1 MALQGA
7 VYRPRDAEHTV
18 LHAVIR
24 EHLETFL
31 NEAATT
37 RTDGPG
43 LPRFVEEEFRAFL
56 RCGVLAH
63 GFARLRC
70 DGCGLDRLLPF
81 SCKGRGFC
89 PSCGGRRMTE
99 RAAHA
104 VDAVLPPVPVRQW
117 VLSLPHWLR
126 YVLAW
131 DHGLCRAVLAAYV
144 RALLAFQRQR
154 ARRLGVRDG
163 QSGTLTVIQR
173 FGGALNLNIHFHT
186 LVLDGVFTTSG
197 PEGVRFYPAPPPTD
211 AEVARLLTTIRARIL
226 RRLRRQG
233 LGPDAEGS
241 RPDPVVEES
250 PVLAGLSTASVQGRV
265 ALGPR
270 AGARSLAL
278 GRDPEA
284 EWVTSGGPRHAHV
297 EGFDLHANVAVRGE
311 DRERR
316 EQLCR
321 YLLRPAVAQ
330 DRLRLTEDGR
340 IVLELKRPWQDGTSH
355 LVFEPLDL
363 LARLAA
369 LTPRPRINLI
379 IYHGVLAP
387 NARVRAAVVAFG
399 VPAAVTPAPNATD
412 VSRETGIPGE
422 HGTAEPDAVRR
433 GWTWAQLMRRAFDLD
448 VQVCPNCG
456 GRLRLIATIA
466 DPRTIHALLL
476 SLGARAE
483 EDDRAPPAFGAL
495 A

>member
-1 MALQGA
+1 M
-7 VYRPRDAEHTV
+7 
-18 LHAVIR
+18 
-24 EHLETFL
+24 
-31 NEAATT
+31 
-37 RTDGPG
+37 
-43 LPRFVEEEFRAFL
+43 
-56 RCGVLAH
+56 
-63 GFARLRC
+63 
-70 DGCGLDRLLPF
+70 
-81 SCKGRGFC
+81 
-89 PSCGGRRMTE
+89 
-99 RAAHA
+99 
-104 VDAVLPPVPVRQW
+104 
-117 VLSLPHWLR
+117 
-126 YVLAW
+126 
-131 DHGLCRAVLAAYV
+131 
-144 RALLAFQRQR
+144 
-154 ARRLGVRDG
+154 
-163 QSGTLTVIQR
+163 
-173 FGGALNLNIHFHT
+173 
-186 LVLDGVFTTSG
+186 
-197 PEGVRFYPAPPPTD
+197 
-211 AEVARLLTTIRARIL
+211 TTIRARIL
-226 RRLRRQG
+226 RRLRRHG

-241 RPDPVVEES
+241 RPDPVAEES

-284 EWVTSGGPRHAHV
+284 EWVTGGPRHAHV

-399 VPAAVTPAPNATD
+399 VPAAVTPAPD
-412 VSRETGIPGE
+412 VSRETGIPGS
-422 HGTAEPDAVRR
+422 T
-433 GWTWAQLMRRAFDLD
+433 
-448 VQVCPNCG
+448 
-456 GRLRLIATIA
+456 
-466 DPRTIHALLL
+466 
-476 SLGARAE
+476 
-483 EDDRAPPAFGAL
+483 APPSLMQSVAGGPGPS
-495 A
+495 